1 MAGMGRYLANRTIQA
16 LITIFIVTSLI
27 FLLFL
32 WMPGDP
38 LSRFRA
44 DPTITEEKLNRLER
58 EFGLNKPTHERYFL
72 FMKNMFTLNFGESYQ
87 YKQPVSEILADR
99 MPRTLLLFGA
109 ETIIVYGLG
118 VMIGSYIGWRRGGPT
133 EGGVIVFSLVFYNMP
148 SFWIGLI
155 CIWLFAFKL
164 DWFPLNGFSDPGA
177 TAARFQISTD
187 AWYFGAVDFGWH
199 MILPLIVLVIIGIA
213 GIILLMRT
221 SLLEVMGE
229 DYIITAKAK
238 GLSERL
244 VRTRHANRN
253 AYLPIVTSFTIS
265 LALAVGG
272 AVILEGIFAFKGI
285 GYTYL
290 EALLTQDQ
298 FLAGATLFIL
308 SLLVIFSNILA
319 DILYGWLDPR
329 VRM

>member
-1 MAGMGRYLANRTIQA
+1 MAGMGRFLVNRTIQG
-16 LITIFIVTSLI
+16 LITVFIVTSLI
-27 FLLFL
+27 FLLFE

-38 LSRFRA
+38 ISRFRA

-58 EFGLNKPTHERYFL
+58 EFGLNKPPHERYVI
-72 FMKNMFTLNFGESYQ
+72 FMKNMFTFQFGESYQ
-87 YKQPVSEILADR
+87 YKRPVSDILSER

-109 ETIIVYGLG
+109 EVLITYALG
-118 VMIGSYIGWRRGGPT
+118 VMIGSYIGWKRGGAT
-133 EGGVIVFSLVFYNMP
+133 EGGVIVLSLVFYNMP

-155 CIWLFAFKL
+155 CIWLFAYKL
-164 DWFPLNGFSDPGA
+164 DWFPLSGFSDPGA
-177 TAARFQISTD
+177 TADKFGITTNS
-187 AWYFGAVDFGWH
+187 WYFGAVDFGWH
-199 MILPLIVLVIIGIA
+199 MILPMIVLILIGIA
-213 GIILLMRT
+213 GVILLMRT

-238 GLSERL
+238 GLPEHL
-244 VRTRHANRN
+244 VRSRHANRN

-265 LALAVGG
+265 LALAVSG
-272 AVILEGIFAFKGI
+272 AVILEQIFAFKGI

-298 FLAGATLFIL
+298 FMAGATLFIL

-319 DILYGWLDPR
+319 DVLYGWLDPR